1 MVDQIHI
8 IRVIIVD
15 DEEPARSELRYLLE
29 KLSDVDIVGEFSNG
43 EAAIKIM
50 PTLNPHLIFMDIEMS
65 GLNGIQTAEK
75 IELNSFLPL
84 IVFATAHEEF
94 AVKAFELNAVDYL
107 LKPFSAKRVA
117 KCIDKVR
124 TLLHEAIQTSPKK
137 RDTELQSAPSYAL
150 QKLAIEHNGKASV
163 VDTKDIIAA
172 YCTEGQLSIHTPDK
186 CYYTN
191 MPLQDLHSRLDERM
205 FFRTHR
211 AYLVNIEKIREIIPW
226 FNGTY
231 NLVLEGLTEEV
242 PVSRQQVPKL
252 KKLFGL

>member
-1 MVDQIHI
+1 MADQLRT
-8 IRVIIVD
+8 IRIVIVD

-29 KLSDVDIVGEFSNG
+29 QFQDVEIIGEFSNG
-43 EAAIKIM
+43 EAAVKTI
-50 PTLNPHLIFMDIEMS
+50 PSLNPHLIFIDIEMA

-75 IELNSFLPL
+75 INTSNVIPL
-84 IVFATAHEEF
+84 LVFATAHEEF
-94 AVKAFELNAVDYL
+94 ALKAFELNAVDYL

-117 KCIDKVR
+117 QCIEKVR
-124 TLLHEAIQTSPKK
+124 TMLAEVVKTSHHK
-137 RDTELQSAPSYAL
+137 REPNSIPTYSL

-163 VDTKDIIAA
+163 IDTRDIVAA
-172 YCTEGQLSIHTPDK
+172 YCNEGQLSIRTSDK

-191 MPLQDLHSRLDERM
+191 MPLQDLQSRLDDRL

-231 NLVLEGLTEEV
+231 NLILEGFTEEI

-252 KKLFGL
+252 KKMFGL